1 MSQAISISTSRT
13 YRQVWK
19 LLKKLCQEIHSP
31 NLGTP
36 PIPPSLVF
44 LFLTSQVAR
53 GIAGKSLSTYCSA
66 ISYVHKLQGLPD
78 STTSVAIKKLLIGA
92 RKQNPSSDIRLPI
105 TTSILKQLVVVLPSL
120 LKSNYDILLYTA
132 LFLVCFHGCFRIGEL
147 LPKSQSQASLVLQFD
162 CLKFLGSKTKIQGIS
177 FTIKHSK
184 NQEPGMLTKVTL
196 HCRDFLCPVKAM
208 QKYLVARGTTL
219 GPIFCWT
226 GGVPLIRSHF
236 DNTLRLAVQV
246 CNLKGK
252 YVGHSFRIGAATE
265 AAAQGQSDAQIR
277 KLGRWRSN
285 AFLSY
290 IRQHI
295 SQ

>member
-1 MSQAISISTSRT
+1 MLLGQNLISQALSTSTIRT
-13 YRQVWK
+13 YAQVWK
-19 LLKKLCQEIHSP
+19 LLKKFCQEIHSP
-31 NLGTP
+31 NQGTP
-36 PIPPSLVF
+36 PIHPSLVF

-78 STTSVAIKKLLIGA
+78 PTTSVAIKKLLIGA
-92 RKQNPSSDIRLPI
+92 RRQNPSKDIRLPI
-105 TTSILKQLVVVLPSL
+105 TTSILKKLVEVLPSL
-120 LKSNYDILLYTA
+120 LNSNYDILLYTA
-132 LFLVCFHGCFRIGEL
+132 LFLVCFHGCFRI
-147 LPKSQSQASLVLQFD
+147 SQAPSVLQFD
-162 CLKFLGSKTKIQGIS
+162 CLTFLGTQSKLQGIS

-184 NQEPGMLTKVTL
+184 NQEPGMSTKVSL
-196 HCRDFLCPVKAM
+196 HCREFLCPVRAM
-208 QKYLVARGTTL
+208 QKYLAARGTST
-219 GPIFCWT
+219 GPIFCMP
-226 GGVPLIRSHF
+226 GGIPLVRSHF
-236 DNTLRLAVQV
+236 DYTLRLAVQA

-252 YVGHSFRIGAATE
+252 YLGHSFRIGAATE
-265 AAAQGQSDAQIR
+265 AAARGHSDAQIR